1 MNTETFVKYLNERLE
16 RTVKVLAHKRKEYVY
31 TDNPMQNFE
40 DAVGI
45 SIVRT
50 REGVAYSY
58 LVKHIQSA
66 VGIIEYL
73 ELHGKVPHDAEL
85 IREKFGDIINYFI
98 IIEAMLLE
106 RFDEQNPG
114 IPVNI
119 GLDDED
125 GE

>member
-1 MNTETFVKYLNERLE
+1 MDTEKFIKYLDQRLE
-16 RTVKVLAHKRKEYVY
+16 TTVRVLSSKRKEYVY

-45 SIVRT
+45 SIVKT

-66 VGIIEYL
+66 VGIIQYL
-73 ELHGKVPHDAEL
+73 EENASVPHDAAL
-85 IREKFGDIINYFI
+85 VREKFGDIINYFI

-106 RFDEQNPG
+106 RLEQESPAL
-114 IPVNI
+114 PVNA
-119 GLDDED
+119 GLDDSDE
-125 GE
+125 

>member
-1 MNTETFVKYLNERLE
+1 MDTEKFIKYLDQRLE
-16 RTVKVLAHKRKEYVY
+16 TTVRVLSSKRKEYVY

-66 VGIIEYL
+66 VGIIQYL
-73 ELHGKVPHDAEL
+73 EENGSVPHDAAL
-85 IREKFGDIINYFI
+85 VREKFGDIINYFI

-106 RFDEQNPG
+106 RLEQESPAL
-114 IPVNI
+114 PVNA
-119 GLDDED
+119 GLDDGDE
-125 GE
+125 